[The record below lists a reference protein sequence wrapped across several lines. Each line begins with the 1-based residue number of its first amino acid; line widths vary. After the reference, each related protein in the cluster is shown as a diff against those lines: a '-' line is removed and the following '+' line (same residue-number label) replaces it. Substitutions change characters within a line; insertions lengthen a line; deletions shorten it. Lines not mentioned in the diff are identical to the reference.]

1 MRVRTE
7 QLLRVM
13 ESTGVRERMR
23 EDVMDMVL
31 PTRRSMAFFQLMDVE
46 VKQDLIK
53 AAVFLSDIV

>member
-53 AAVFLSDIV
+53 SCCILI

>member
-23 EDVMDMVL
+23 EDAMDMVL
-31 PTRRSMAFFQLMDVE
+31 PTRRNMAFFQLMDVE

-53 AAVFLSDIV
+53 SYTVF

>member
-53 AAVFLSDIV
+53 SCFILI